1 MTMAD
6 DSRRADTVQIL
17 VQWRCPV
24 SLSVAMELLQR
35 AMHTTLHRRIAMAIE
50 FASTGGVFFDVVNF
64 IIFLFSLVCLKLVQI
79 VWAAVSNNGCRFGHV

>member
-35 AMHTTLHRRIAMAIE
+35 AMHTTLHRRIAMAIK

-64 IIFLFSLVCLKLVQI
+64 IIVHNHSLRTMLWSIKNNNEPHFCSLVC
-79 VWAAVSNNGCRFGHV
+79 F

>member
-64 IIFLFSLVCLKLVQI
+64 IIFLFSLVCLKLVHI